1 MTNVLLLEENDR
13 KILKQT
19 RDLLEELL
27 ETVEISS
34 SQESMK
40 KLEEAK
46 DDVKKGRVRKF
57 L

>member
-1 MTNVLLLEENDR
+1 MAETLLEEEDR

-19 RDLLEELL
+19 RDLIDEIL
-27 ETVEISS
+27 ETVDIMSNE
-34 SQESMK
+34 ESMK

-46 DDVKKGRVRKF
+46 IDVKEGRIKRF